1 MADRNPNPENVSKD
15 SNSAELKSADDMRF
29 DVVEKKR
36 QIRRYYYWIQLLVP
50 QFSVGLFCE

>member
-29 DVVEKKR
+29 DVVEKKGR
-36 QIRRYYYWIQLLVP
+36 SGAIITGYSYSCHNSP
-50 QFSVGLFCE
+50 